1 MLEITQCITYGG
13 RCIKASRFL
22 TGKGLGDHKSLDIRA
37 RGEDCASIPAEER
50 PVRRVRL
57 ATWDPLN
64 ESEGEIS
71 GGTTSAKVCL
81 YSLHK
86 APFRV
91 PSSQNL
97 S

>member
-1 MLEITQCITYGG
+1 MGAALRLLDSSLEKDWETI
-13 RCIKASRFL
+13 R
-22 TGKGLGDHKSLDIRA
+22 SLDIRA

-50 PVRRVRL
+50 PVRQVRL

-91 PSSQNL
+91 PSPQNL